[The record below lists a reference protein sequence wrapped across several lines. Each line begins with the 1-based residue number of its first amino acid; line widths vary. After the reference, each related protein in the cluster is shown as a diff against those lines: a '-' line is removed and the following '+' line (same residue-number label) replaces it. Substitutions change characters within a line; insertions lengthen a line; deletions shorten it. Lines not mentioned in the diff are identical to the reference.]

1 LSLLSPAYICI
12 FQNGESGVNTAK
24 SRPENSF
31 VTFVTFVTHLFIKN
45 KNQEGN
51 MSNHKSVVRNQGHT
65 RGAAGNV
72 ECHNERKNKNYSN
85 ADVILEQSHRNVH
98 FKMCDGTYLG
108 AFDKM
113 VQDGEISTRGLKLNN
128 EGTKPESSIMAEMV
142 FDVNTEYFE
151 SNYGRHGYDN
161 GYDFARDFYA
171 EAYKM
176 AVAEVGDEKYI
187 LSAVLHADERNKGLS
202 EKLGRDVYHYHLHVV
217 YIPVVQKE
225 IKWTKKCKDKSLI
238 GKVKEVINQVN
249 HSKKWECEKELGE
262 DGKERLVYS
271 YSKLQ
276 DRYHDHMKA
285 AGFEGFERG
294 KVGSTA
300 EHLSVLD
307 YKTKVRQDELAE
319 REKELLDAEK
329 ELEQKSVKLTTV
341 NDELAV
347 FVNQLSHEKNRL
359 EKQAVKEKDIQG
371 RIKYI
376 EDSGQLLT
384 LKQIEKIPTK
394 IYTPI
399 VGNPGVILSEE
410 DEKNLRKMAMM
421 TAKAKAEARAFQNMV
436 KKTLE
441 AIRDI
446 VQAVGLLKF
455 NFKSDFQPI
464 DNLTLEQNIL
474 IAAIL
479 KYGVDISKFHGY
491 DKLAEEMSKAKF
503 SKPMLEKFNRLEE
516 EYQKKNRPPIK
527 EVLQAA
533 RLKANEYNETNNII
547 SKINQEHKS
556 RGESL

>member
-1 LSLLSPAYICI
+1 
-12 FQNGESGVNTAK
+12 
-24 SRPENSF
+24 
-31 VTFVTFVTHLFIKN
+31 
-45 KNQEGN
+45 
-51 MSNHKSVVRNQGHT
+51 
-65 RGAAGNV
+65 
-72 ECHNERKNKNYSN
+72 
-85 ADVILEQSHRNVH
+85 
-98 FKMCDGTYLG
+98 
-108 AFDKM
+108 
-113 VQDGEISTRGLKLNN
+113 
-128 EGTKPESSIMAEMV
+128 MV
-142 FDVNTEYFE
+142 FFFFFEYFE
-151 SNYGRHGYDN
+151 NHYGSHGYDN
-161 GYDFARDFYA
+161 GYDFARVFYA

-238 GKVKEVINQVN
+238 GKVKDVINQVN
-249 HSKKWECEKELGE
+249 HSKKWACEKELGE

-285 AGFEGFERG
+285 AGFDGFERG
-294 KVGSTA
+294 NVGSTA

-319 REKELLDAEK
+319 KEKELLDAEK

-347 FVNQLSHEKNRL
+347 FVNQLAHEKNRL
-359 EKQAVKEKDIQG
+359 EKLVVKEKDIQG

-384 LKQIEKIPTK
+384 LKQIEKIPTR
-394 IYTPI
+394 IYAPI

-410 DEKNLRKMAMM
+410 DEKSLRKMAILA
-421 TAKAKAEARAFQNMV
+421 AKANVEARAFENMA
-436 KKTLE
+436 KTTLE

-455 NFKSDFQPI
+455 NFKGDFQPA
-464 DNLTLEQNIL
+464 DNLMLEQNIL

-479 KYGVDISKFHGY
+479 RHGIDISKNYGY

-503 SKPMLEKFNRLEE
+503 SKPMFGKFNVLEA
-516 EYQKKNRPPIK
+516 EYQKKNRLSFDEI
-527 EVLQAA
+527 LQVAT
-533 RLKANEYNETNNII
+533 LKAKEHNELNNSI
-547 SKINQEHKS
+547 SKINQEYNS
-556 RGESL
+556 RGEAL